1 MSKIAIAPIGYALG
15 AQVTG
20 IDLAQPLNE
29 EQLHHLHEAWVKHLV
44 LVFPDQ
50 SLDPARLIAFS
61 RHFGELDNY
70 ESQPFNRHP
79 GFDEVMLLS
88 NRRVNGRLLPGA
100 SGGQNWHTDLSY
112 TIRPAK
118 STMLYCIE
126 KPSLGG
132 DTMFANMYLAYESL
146 SPKLQEFLDGLEA
159 VHDVSLINAKR
170 EPEIIAEFKRLNPP
184 VVHPAVRLHPDSG
197 RKALYVNNR
206 VRRFVG
212 MSEAESRPFINFLCE
227 HSVTPRFVYRHRWS
241 VKDLVIWDNRCLT
254 HLAVGDFD
262 PNEIRHMIRTSIMG
276 EYYGRLEEGAAPAIP
291 AQARR
296 PVDELAAGVSSMHD

>member
-29 EQLHHLHEAWVKHLV
+29 EQLHQLHEAWVKHLV

-146 SPKLQEFLDGLEA
+146 SAKLQDFLDGLEA

-276 EYYGRLEEGAAPAIP
+276 DYYGRLEEGAAPAIP